1 MTALISRT
9 VLIFLVWF
17 GAGVT
22 VAHAAVELDHSFGT
36 DGTVTVRW
44 GDGVPQYR
52 LYGIETL
59 VSGPQGSGPYFTG
72 PHSQLGRARSN
83 GTLDLDYGVF
93 SERRWKPIS
102 PMIDTAV
109 DSRGRVVGLAVHA
122 EQGVMRHYI
131 YRFTSR
137 GQLDPT
143 FANQGELTVA
153 STRAKTGRGH
163 NFMALTIDSEG
174 RYVVG
179 GMRNKGRE
187 LLVQRYLPRGVLDR
201 SFGRDG
207 SWRASPGWR
216 GVGGRIGD
224 LMALRGGRVLVAGS
238 TPMRSIMLR
247 LDERGRLDRG
257 FGKRGYAFGTCG
269 PSGCSRDR
277 CVGGCGDSKLVAI
290 GRKHFFLIHENY
302 GNHVEWDSTVY
313 RYRWNGARDRSFA
326 KRGILPVTPEW
337 VRQGETQANR
347 PRYFLPGS
355 GGIVPLRNGHALL
368 IGRVGTDTGT
378 RVAGFEIDRRGRII
392 PGAEQELE
400 EGLSG
405 LQGSVQVLPA
415 GRGRFYVSG
424 EDRSDRD
431 DRGSWRI
438 SLIRRFVEAR

>member
-1 MTALISRT
+1 MIAWGLRTALM
-9 VLIFLVWF
+9 VLVWF
-17 GAGVT
+17 GVGVAT
-22 VAHAAVELDHSFGT
+22 AHASVELDRSFGV
-36 DGTVTVRW
+36 DGTVTVRL
-44 GDGVPQYR
+44 GQGVPQYR
-52 LYGIETL
+52 LYGLETL
-59 VSGPQGSGPYFTG
+59 VSGPRGSGPYFTG
-72 PHSQLGRARSN
+72 PHSQLGKVRSDA
-83 GTLDLDYGVF
+83 TLDLDYGVF

-131 YRFTSR
+131 YRFTRR

-201 SFGRDG
+201 SFGQGG
-207 SWRASPGWR
+207 SWRGSPGWR

-224 LMALRGGRVLVAGS
+224 LMALQGGRVLVAGS

-269 PSGCSRDR
+269 PSTCERDR
-277 CVGGCGDSKLVAI
+277 CIGGCGGSKLVPI
-290 GRKHFFLIHENY
+290 DRKYFFLFHENR
-302 GNHVEWDSTVY
+302 GSREGWGPAIY
-313 RYRWNGARDRSFA
+313 RYRWNGSRDRRFA
-326 KRGILPVTPEW
+326 RKGVLPFTMGW
-337 VRQGETQANR
+337 VRRGEPDAGS
-347 PRYFLPGS
+347 PPYLLPGS
-355 GGIVPLRNGHALL
+355 GGIAPLRKGRALL
-368 IGRVGTDTGT
+368 IGKVENETGSEI
-378 RVAGFEIDRRGRII
+378 AAIEIDRRGRIVSR
-392 PGAEQELE
+392 ENLELE
-400 EGLSG
+400 ESLAGRWGLI
-405 LQGSVQVLPA
+405 QVLPA
-415 GRGRFYVSG
+415 GKGRFYLSG

-431 DRGSWRI
+431 DRGSWHI
-438 SLIRRFVEAR
+438 SLIRRFGEAR